1 MYPKVHFMY
10 SMGWRKSGLIG
21 IIIILPFVPY
31 SISLRYFNFMQTQ
44 QSNKELLR
52 ALSDC
57 TELNAD
63 SLGVIRCINEKTN
76 IPDNSI
82 VYSFPA
88 CLGHFIHKT
97 AMNYSLCDPK
107 EINCLE
113 AIGYCIPTFLR
124 CIFGMKNYSFN
135 CTSTS

>member
-113 AIGYCIPTFLR
+113 VSNPIPRRSVIASLLSYAAFL
-124 CIFGMKNYSFN
+124 G
-135 CTSTS
+135 